1 MSQNESM
8 RSGSSTTGE
17 ASFGGEPLRCAT
29 VAPMPAP
36 APLTTPV

>member
-1 MSQNESM
+1 MSKNEAT

-29 VAPMPAP
+29 VAPLPTPAP
-36 APLTTPV
+36 GTTPV